1 MKIYSNWINQH
12 SSNFDAIKSKDSKDW
27 MNYEKI
33 WKKKITTKELGEIGK
48 RTEKLKAEQSNE
60 IWE

>member
-1 MKIYSNWINQH
+1 MQVNQ
-12 SSNFDAIKSKDSKDW
+12 KTEW
-27 MNYEKI
+27 TMEETYE
-33 WKKKITTKELGEIGK
+33 KKITTKELGEIGK